1 MVPGLFGV
9 PLKWHQSVSVWALK
23 AEEMWCDCYLSCNHY
38 HVGKHDENTHFL
50 PSKYQNIQLKAN
62 IYVCLCVCLYIYMNN
77 TSVYINSVCF
87 SIIYSEKTLIL
98 LSGNHSRDLENLN
111 ILLCFKHSLLKKY
124 LKFLVGFYFFYN
136 FLTST
141 LYHFST
147 DAKHHTQSCEGEKV
161 NHK

>member
-1 MVPGLFGV
+1 MKVLRLSQINAAQGP
-9 PLKWHQSVSVWALK
+9 VSGGERLERWQESAGPSFLVDWA
-23 AEEMWCDCYLSCNHY
+23 
-38 HVGKHDENTHFL
+38 GTH
-50 PSKYQNIQLKAN
+50 
-62 IYVCLCVCLYIYMNN
+62 
-77 TSVYINSVCF
+77 
-87 SIIYSEKTLIL
+87 
-98 LSGNHSRDLENLN
+98 RDLENLN

-124 LKFLVGFYFFYN
+124 LKFLVGFYFFYH